1 MKLVIGNKNY
11 SSWSMRPW
19 LVMKHFGISFEEERL
34 SFADREWKT
43 RALRYAPTGMV
54 PVLVDG
60 ELAIWDTLAITEYLA
75 ETHPQHAIWPAA
87 PAARAR
93 ARSIAAEMHA
103 GFAALRDSLQMNCEL
118 RVIMRPLGPAVRR
131 DIARV
136 CELWSDCR
144 ARVAG
149 GDGPFLFGAFSAAD
163 AFYAPVARRFVS
175 YGVEL
180 PDVARRYVGA
190 LEALPAMQDWMT
202 DALSEHEFISWEE
215 PYRDGPA

>member
-19 LVMKHFGISFEEERL
+19 LVMKHFGIHFEEERL
-34 SFADREWKT
+34 SFTDREWRT
-43 RALRYAPTGMV
+43 RARHHAPTGMV

-60 ELAIWDTLAITEYLA
+60 ELTVWDTLAITEYLA
-75 ETHPQHAIWPAA
+75 EVHPQHAIWPRS

-103 GFAALRDSLQMNCEL
+103 GFAALRNALPMNCEL
-118 RVIMRPLGPAVRR
+118 RVVLRPIARAVRR

-163 AFYAPVARRFVS
+163 AFYAPVASRFVS

-180 PDVARRYVGA
+180 PDVARRYVDA
-190 LEALPAMQDWMT
+190 LQALPAMQHWMT
-202 DALSEHEFISWEE
+202 DALAEHEFLTDDE